1 MSEEDRIKEIR
12 ETTKAN
18 EKMLIA
24 FEEYL
29 TENLPE
35 SKFVLHSLEYLQKY
49 NENFNNLWVNFYEL
63 YYRFG
68 DFKKDVQNIE
78 KRLKALESDE

>member
-1 MSEEDRIKEIR
+1 MSEDKIKEIR

-35 SKFVLHSLEYLQKY
+35 SKFVLDSLEYLQKY
-49 NENFNNLWVNFYEL
+49 NKNFNSLWIDFYDL
-63 YYRFG
+63 HYRFV
-68 DFKKDVQNIE
+68 DMEKNQQNIE
-78 KRLKALESDE
+78 KRLKSLENNG